1 MKIVVLGR
9 ADKATKAV
17 EKIASDTYHYA
28 SNVDEAIDAVEQNVA
43 EMLVIENGHS
53 MKSPLNEIMT
63 ELQRM
68 PQDVRLLVLSPSR
81 HYFIVANSTFN
92 SSVNYHITEKK
103 PTENNIE

>member
-17 EKIASDTYHYA
+17 ENIASDTYHYA
-28 SNVDEAIDAVEQNVA
+28 SNVDDAIEAVEQTVA

-53 MKSPLNEIMT
+53 IKSPLTEIMT

-81 HYFIVANSTFN
+81 HYFIVANNTFN
-92 SSVNYHITEKK
+92 SSVNYHITENK
-103 PTENNIE
+103 PTDNKAE